1 MDCRLP
7 SCGDG
12 FVQQGVEFCDDGD
25 NNSNA
30 YQSIEEISCNLSCS
44 GWAGYCG
51 DGVIQDA
58 FEMCDEGNQDDDIC
72 SSCENCE
79 TVRPSAPTIL
89 DIRNEGPGIVAVSWD
104 TIEGAESYLIYYE
117 IEGASDPSRVVLDA
131 GVSPLT
137 LTNTEIQL
145 QGLEPGV
152 TLTLAVAAL
161 AAGVESC
168 QSSEQTGGFFDGDE
182 PDSAESPI
190 VVTENGMTSR
200 SIEPSSDEDFFEFT
214 IYVSSNVTLE
224 TSGTSGDSNFI
235 FTTNRE
241 IK

>member
-1 MDCRLP
+1 M
-7 SCGDG
+7 
-12 FVQQGVEFCDDGD
+12 
-25 NNSNA
+25 
-30 YQSIEEISCNLSCS
+30 
-44 GWAGYCG
+44 
-51 DGVIQDA
+51 
-58 FEMCDEGNQDDDIC
+58 
-72 SSCENCE
+72 
-79 TVRPSAPTIL
+79 
-89 DIRNEGPGIVAVSWD
+89 SWD

-152 TLTLAVAAL
+152 TLTLEVAAL
-161 AAGVESC
+161 AAGGSRVS
-168 QSSEQTGGFFDGDE
+168 QANRLFLYFFDGDE

-224 TSGTSGDSNFI
+224 TSGTSGDSKLYLYDESGNQIAYNDDGGIGFFSRI
-235 FTTNRE
+235 DTSVEPGTYLAKVSNYTATSAVIPLYSFNINVDPGDAFNACRYIECVEAPPPSCNEAGGSCNLHSTR
-241 IK
+241 